1 METITYSIPNIS
13 CQHCV
18 ARVTKALEGLS
29 GVTDVEA
36 DLASKTIEV
45 SFEAPATDPAIREV
59 LREIDYPA
67 EE

>member
-45 SFEAPATDPAIREV
+45 SFEAPATDHAIREV